1 MRKEKFT
8 LSLPVISVNE
18 TRENQFIDRVRI
30 GISVPL
36 GYNPAGCTTLTFDR
50 SRVVNV
56 RVVRLVSVEKSITSY
71 RLWI

>member
-8 LSLPVISVNE
+8 LTLLVISVNE

-36 GYNPAGCTTLTFDR
+36 GYNLAGCTILTFGR
-50 SRVVNV
+50 SSVVNAHLV
-56 RVVRLVSVEKSITSY
+56 R
-71 RLWI
+71 

>member
-8 LSLPVISVNE
+8 LTLLVISVNE

-30 GISVPL
+30 GISVSL
-36 GYNPAGCTTLTFDR
+36 GYNLAGCTTSTFGR

-56 RVVRLVSVEKSITSY
+56 RLVR
-71 RLWI
+71 

>member
-8 LSLPVISVNE
+8 LTLLVISVNG

-30 GISVPL
+30 GISVSL
-36 GYNPAGCTTLTFDR
+36 VYNLAGCTTLTFGR

-56 RVVRLVSVEKSITSY
+56 RLVR
-71 RLWI
+71 

>member
-8 LSLPVISVNE
+8 LTLLLISVNE
-18 TRENQFIDRVRI
+18 TRENQFVSRVNI

-36 GYNPAGCTTLTFDR
+36 SYNLAGCTTLTFGH

-56 RVVRLVSVEKSITSY
+56 CLVR
-71 RLWI
+71 

>member
-8 LSLPVISVNE
+8 LTLLVISVNE

-36 GYNPAGCTTLTFDR
+36 GYNLAGCTTLAFGH

-56 RVVRLVSVEKSITSY
+56 RLVR
-71 RLWI
+71 